1 MVSKWP
7 QNANTLWHQWG
18 DSVKHMDMD
27 SLWLLYRHSIW
38 YSGAFYLRYN
48 MGVKPPKAS
57 ALKHL
62 GMHMHHSYHK
72 KTLAK
77 KHSPHFFQCFPHLGQ
92 LWNNRVI
99 SIRLNPPPPPW
110 GVSSAPWCSIGLLIH
125 GTISLATADEV
136 IRRLW
141 NDLPSFSPH
150 CSIKHVLNQCCE
162 HWTGLLSNDPRREHQ
177 SFSRPWSS
185 GPAGAVT
192 HRPTE
197 MVHLQEED

>member
-77 KHSPHFFQCFPHLGQ
+77 KPFHHFFQCFPHLGQ
-92 LWNNRVI
+92 LWNKRVI
-99 SIRLNPPPPPW
+99 SIWLNPPPPPMGCVLSTLMLDWSIDSWHHITGYCRW
-110 GVSSAPWCSIGLLIH
+110 GYKTALERFAFIFPTLFHQACIKPVLRALNR
-125 GTISLATADEV
+125 LA
-136 IRRLW
+136 
-141 NDLPSFSPH
+141 
-150 CSIKHVLNQCCE
+150 
-162 HWTGLLSNDPRREHQ
+162 
-177 SFSRPWSS
+177 
-185 GPAGAVT
+185 
-192 HRPTE
+192 
-197 MVHLQEED
+197 